1 MHIPDK
7 INISNWN
14 IPQYSVTESLPK
26 TSVVTS
32 HNLPTEQC
40 GKLRI
45 TLLLVSCF
53 IACTLLPALRSRF
66 HKISTQLFFLHSEV
80 GFYNIPAHWPG
91 SDTLSEAHHPTK
103 LYINPP
109 SLPLQA
115 LFSRFSLLPLL
126 VSVWPAG
133 MIAQISP
140 SYLNCHW
147 WAEELTSLASTHSA
161 QHFTFLLFQRWA
173 EG

>member
-1 MHIPDK
+1 M
-7 INISNWN
+7 
-14 IPQYSVTESLPK
+14 
-26 TSVVTS
+26 
-32 HNLPTEQC
+32 
-40 GKLRI
+40 
-45 TLLLVSCF
+45 SCF
-53 IACTLLPALRSRF
+53 IACTLLPALRSRI
-66 HKISTQLFFLHSEV
+66 HKIPTQLSFLHAEV

-115 LFSRFSLLPLL
+115 LFSRLSLLPLL

-161 QHFTFLLFQRWA
+161 QHFPFLLFQRWA
-173 EG
+173 GFISDCHVLSTWLHVLTIVKFASYNQAVHTFQTQW